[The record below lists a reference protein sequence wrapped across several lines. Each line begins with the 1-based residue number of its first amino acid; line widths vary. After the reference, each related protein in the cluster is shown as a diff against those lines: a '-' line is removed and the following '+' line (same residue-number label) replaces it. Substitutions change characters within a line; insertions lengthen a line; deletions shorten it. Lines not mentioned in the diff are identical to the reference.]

1 MIAETMKVKVKTE
14 PSQAALS
21 LIDTIQH
28 KREKLMRAGLEPKRV
43 YMSLRTKLTLVG
55 GVFHPS
61 LIVTVPHGYER
72 RDTIYGMDIYEVDS
86 LPDGFIDIGADD
98 QY

>member
-1 MIAETMKVKVKTE
+1 MKTATMIR
-14 PSQAALS
+14 PSDEALA
-21 LIDTIQH
+21 LIDQIQH

-55 GVFHPS
+55 GIFHPS

-72 RDTIYGMDIYEVDS
+72 RDTIYGLDIHEVDS